1 MGINDYKSEL
11 DKNGILAFVPG
22 GTSMWPTLKHA
33 KQSVIVL
40 PKTKRLDRFDVG
52 LYLKENGTYVLHRVI
67 KVLDSGYVFVG
78 DSLSFTEKVKE
89 DQVIGVMTGFFRGK
103 NYVDVTDEG
112 YIKEVKELYSDEKKR
127 VKKANAFHRKRRFL
141 TRVKRVLTLDIFRR
155 K

>member
-1 MGINDYKSEL
+1 MVNNDYKLEL

-40 PKTKRLDRFDVG
+40 PKTERLKRLDVG
-52 LYLKENGTYVLHRVI
+52 LYIKENGSYVLHRVI
-67 KVLDSGYVFVG
+67 KVLDGGYVFVG
-78 DSLSFTEKVKE
+78 DSLNFTEKVKE
-89 DQVIGVMTGFFRGK
+89 DQVIGVMAGFFRGK
-103 NYVDVTDEG
+103 KYVDVTDEG
-112 YIKEVKELYSDEKKR
+112 YIKEVIDLYSDEKKR
-127 VKKANAFHRKRRFL
+127 VKKANAFHRRRRFL